1 LVGAPLQEREMF
13 PVKPLTGVKVSVY
26 VPECPCEI
34 VRDVGE
40 AEIEKSSTDCVNVV
54 EELPAKFGL
63 EETNAALIVWLP
75 ALRERVE
82 NVAVFPET
90 EDDWTGVV
98 LPSR

>member
-1 LVGAPLQEREMF
+1 V
-13 PVKPLTGVKVSVY
+13 
-26 VPECPCEI
+26 I

-54 EELPAKFGL
+54 EELPEKFGL
-63 EETNAALIVWLP
+63 EETNAALTVWLP
-75 ALRERVE
+75 ALRELVE

>member
-1 LVGAPLQEREMF
+1 M
-13 PVKPLTGVKVSVY
+13 
-26 VPECPCEI
+26 I

-54 EELPAKFGL
+54 EKLPVKFGL
-63 EETNAALIVWLP
+63 EETNAALTVWL
-75 ALRERVE
+75 LGFKELVE

-90 EDDWTGVV
+90 KDDWTGVV

>member
-54 EELPAKFGL
+54 EELPVKFRL
-63 EETNAALIVWLP
+63 EETNAPLIV
-75 ALRERVE
+75 
-82 NVAVFPET
+82 
-90 EDDWTGVV
+90 
-98 LPSR
+98 